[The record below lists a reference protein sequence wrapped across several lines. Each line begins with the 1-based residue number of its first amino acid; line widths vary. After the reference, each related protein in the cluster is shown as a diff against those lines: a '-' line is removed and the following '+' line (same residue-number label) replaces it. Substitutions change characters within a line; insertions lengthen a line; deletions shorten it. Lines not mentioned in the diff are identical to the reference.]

1 MVNILLKTDCAFF
14 FFCNLVK
21 STLCMCV
28 FNIDTALKLV
38 ILASAVLTV
47 GETKKP
53 QLRFPRG
60 S

>member
-1 MVNILLKTDCAFF
+1 
-14 FFCNLVK
+14 
-21 STLCMCV
+21 MCV